1 MSEEEIAITSQKI
14 GIDIAV
20 DLKGFT
26 QDARPGIFLHR
37 AAPIQINYLGY
48 PGTMGSDFIDYILAD
63 KIVIPKK
70 SQKNFTEKV
79 IYLKNCYQ
87 PNMDKRDISI
97 RKLIKSEFELPK
109 DAFIFC
115 SFNSNYKITPYIFN
129 IWMNILK
136 KVPNSI
142 LWILVSNS
150 DAKKNL
156 KLEAKQSGVNENRII
171 FAKKIPVNE
180 HLKRMQIADLFLDTF
195 PCNAHTT
202 ASEAIRMALPIIT
215 ISGES
220 FASRVAKSIL
230 NQVNLNGLVV
240 NNEKDYQNLA
250 IDLANNKSKLEKIKS
265 NLRKSLKN
273 TSLYNSKEFT
283 KNLEDIYMD

>member
-1 MSEEEIAITSQKI
+1 
-14 GIDIAV
+14 
-20 DLKGFT
+20 
-26 QDARPGIFLHR
+26 
-37 AAPIQINYLGY
+37 
-48 PGTMGSDFIDYILAD
+48 
-63 KIVIPKK
+63 
-70 SQKNFTEKV
+70 
-79 IYLKNCYQ
+79 
-87 PNMDKRDISI
+87 
-97 RKLIKSEFELPK
+97 
-109 DAFIFC
+109 
-115 SFNSNYKITPYIFN
+115 
-129 IWMNILK
+129 MNILK

-202 ASEAIRMALPIIT
+202 ASESIRMALPIIT

-283 KNLEDIYMD
+283 KNLEDIYTGLINK

>member
-1 MSEEEIAITSQKI
+1 M
-14 GIDIAV
+14 
-20 DLKGFT
+20 
-26 QDARPGIFLHR
+26 FL
-37 AAPIQINYLGY
+37 YLD
-48 PGTMGSDFIDYILAD
+48 GS
-63 KIVIPKK
+63 
-70 SQKNFTEKV
+70 
-79 IYLKNCYQ
+79 
-87 PNMDKRDISI
+87 
-97 RKLIKSEFELPK
+97 
-109 DAFIFC
+109 
-115 SFNSNYKITPYIFN
+115 
-129 IWMNILK
+129 
-136 KVPNSI
+136 NSI

-156 KLEAKQSGVNENRII
+156 KLEAKQNGVNENRII

-240 NNEKDYQNLA
+240 SNEKDYQNLA
-250 IDLANNKSKLEKIKS
+250 IDLANNKSKLEEIKS

-283 KNLEDIYMD
+283 KNLEDIYTEMINK

>member
-1 MSEEEIAITSQKI
+1 
-14 GIDIAV
+14 
-20 DLKGFT
+20 
-26 QDARPGIFLHR
+26 
-37 AAPIQINYLGY
+37 
-48 PGTMGSDFIDYILAD
+48 
-63 KIVIPKK
+63 
-70 SQKNFTEKV
+70 
-79 IYLKNCYQ
+79 
-87 PNMDKRDISI
+87 
-97 RKLIKSEFELPK
+97 
-109 DAFIFC
+109 
-115 SFNSNYKITPYIFN
+115 
-129 IWMNILK
+129 MNILK

-250 IDLANNKSKLEKIKS
+250 IDLANNKSKLEEIKS

-283 KNLEDIYMD
+283 KNLEDIYTGLINK

>member
-1 MSEEEIAITSQKI
+1 
-14 GIDIAV
+14 
-20 DLKGFT
+20 
-26 QDARPGIFLHR
+26 
-37 AAPIQINYLGY
+37 
-48 PGTMGSDFIDYILAD
+48 
-63 KIVIPKK
+63 
-70 SQKNFTEKV
+70 
-79 IYLKNCYQ
+79 
-87 PNMDKRDISI
+87 
-97 RKLIKSEFELPK
+97 
-109 DAFIFC
+109 
-115 SFNSNYKITPYIFN
+115 
-129 IWMNILK
+129 MNILK

-250 IDLANNKSKLEKIKS
+250 IDLANNKSKLEEIKS

-283 KNLEDIYMD
+283 KNLEDIYTEMINK